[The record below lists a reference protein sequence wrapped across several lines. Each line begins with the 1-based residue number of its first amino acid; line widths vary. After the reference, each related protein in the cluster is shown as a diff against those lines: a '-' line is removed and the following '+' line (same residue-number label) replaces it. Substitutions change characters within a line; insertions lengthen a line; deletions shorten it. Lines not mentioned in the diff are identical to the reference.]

1 MILNY
6 LQTIPADILVLA
18 RQVQA
23 DPGFIV
29 GPIAAFFG
37 FILDLMFRL
46 VYSITPNNSLGFAI
60 ILLTIIAM
68 VLMLP
73 LGIKSQ
79 KSMTK
84 MQQLGPEVEKIR
96 AKYGGKPTDPEIKRK
111 MDGEIQALYSKNK
124 VNPLGGCLPM
134 LIQMPLFFALLYIM
148 QQTFLYVGTLN
159 DLYYNLAEAVHAYP
173 YYQEVVMDIARPYIP
188 DAWWRNA
195 SEIAAH
201 FHWSPVDGAPGL
213 YELTDY
219 DFVRNFCNINQVY
232 YADVVE
238 AVGGNYINL
247 ENPSDL
253 ARVLNRF
260 LDADWQVILREFP
273 EVYAAPIR
281 YLYDYKN
288 SIEIFFGLPLIEN
301 SGMRWPGVIVPF
313 LTVITTL
320 GQSWLSQLVNKAKD
334 DKAKTQQTIM
344 MVIMPIFM
352 GFITITMPA
361 GVGLYWIFSNLFRLV
376 QQIIMNQK
384 QGIKFRL
391 PFMKASEL

>member
-1 MILNY
+1 MLANLY
-6 LQTIPADILVLA
+6 VASRDILVFA

-37 FILDLMFRL
+37 FILDMLFRL

-60 ILLTIIAM
+60 ILLTIVAM
-68 VLMLP
+68 SLMLP
-73 LGIKSQ
+73 LGVKSQ
-79 KSMTK
+79 KAMTK
-84 MQQLGPEVEKIR
+84 MQQLGPEVEKIK

-111 MDGEIQALYSKNK
+111 MDAEIQGLYSKNK

-148 QQTFLYVGTLN
+148 QQSFLYVGTLN
-159 DLYYNLAEAVHAYP
+159 DLYFNLAEAIHAYP
-173 YYQEVVMDIARPYIP
+173 GYQDVIRPLANSYIP
-188 DAWWRNA
+188 NAWQNTATQISNMFAWI
-195 SEIAAH
+195 E
-201 FHWSPVDGAPGL
+201 VDGVMVL
-213 YELTDY
+213 EDWDY
-219 DFVRNFCNINQVY
+219 INRACRITGWSY
-232 YADVVE
+232 DAAVE
-238 AVGGNYINL
+238 YVGGNFIDITVVA
-247 ENPSDL
+247 DL

-260 LDADWQVILREFP
+260 HDADWQVILSNFP
-273 EVYAAPIR
+273 ATYSAPIR
-281 YLYDYKN
+281 ELYNYKN
-288 SIEIFFGLPLIEN
+288 SIEIFFGLPLLEN

-313 LTVITTL
+313 FTVLTTL
-320 GQSWLSQLVNKAKD
+320 GQSWLSQLVNKPKD
-334 DKAKTQQTIM
+334 DKAKTQQTLM

-376 QQIIMNQK
+376 QQLVMNTK

-391 PFMKASEL
+391 PFTKESEL

>member
-1 MILNY
+1 MILGY
-6 LQTIPADILVLA
+6 LQSIPSDILVLA

-37 FILDLMFRL
+37 FILDMMFRL

-68 VLMLP
+68 TLMLP
-73 LGIKSQ
+73 LGIKAQ

-84 MQQLGPEVEKIR
+84 MQQLGPEVDKIK

-124 VNPLGGCLPM
+124 INPLGGCLPM

-148 QQTFLYVGTLN
+148 QQSFLYVGTLN
-159 DLYYNLAEAVHAYP
+159 DLYMNLAEAVQAYP
-173 YYQEVVMDIARPYIP
+173 GYQGVIWDMAMSYIP
-188 DAWWRNA
+188 QGWQNTAA
-195 SEIAAH
+195 EVAAH
-201 FHWSPVDGAPGL
+201 FSWIEYNGVMVLEDWNSVTQA
-213 YELTDY
+213 
-219 DFVRNFCNINQVY
+219 CNITGWS
-232 YADVVE
+232 YAAAVE
-238 AVGGNYINL
+238 AVGGNYINIA
-247 ENPSDL
+247 NTADL
-253 ARVLNRF
+253 SRVLNRF
-260 LDADWQVILREFP
+260 QPSDWEIILREYP
-273 EVYAAPIR
+273 AAYAGPIHG
-281 YLYDYKN
+281 LYEYKN
-288 SIEIFFGLPLIEN
+288 SIEIFFGLNLIEN
-301 SGMRWPGVIVPF
+301 SGMSWPGVIVPF
-313 LTVITTL
+313 FTVITTL
-320 GQSWLSQLVNKAKD
+320 GQSWLSQLVNKPKD

-361 GVGLYWIFSNLFRLV
+361 GVGLYWIFSNLFRLI
-376 QQIIMNQK
+376 QQIVMNSK

-391 PFMKASEL
+391 PFAKASEL

>member
-1 MILNY
+1 MSQY
-6 LQTIPADILVLA
+6 FLQMLSPDILA
-18 RQVQA
+18 SIRQVQA

-68 VLMLP
+68 VIMLP

-84 MQQLGPEVEKIR
+84 MQQLGPEVDKIK
-96 AKYGGKPTDPEIKRK
+96 AKYGGKPTDPEVKRK

-148 QQTFLYVGTLN
+148 QQSFLYVGTLN
-159 DLYYNLAEAVHAYP
+159 ELYMNLAEAVQAYP
-173 YYQEVVMDIARPYIP
+173 GYQAVIWDMAMEYIP
-188 DAWWRNA
+188 QGWQTTAADV
-195 SEIAAH
+195 AAH
-201 FHWSPVDGAPGL
+201 FSWINVDGVMVLEDWNAV
-213 YELTDY
+213 TQA
-219 DFVRNFCNINQVY
+219 CNITGWS
-232 YADVVE
+232 YAAAVE
-238 AVGGNYINL
+238 AVGGNYINIA
-247 ENPSDL
+247 NTADL

-260 LDADWQVILREFP
+260 QPADWEVILREFP
-273 EVYAAPIR
+273 AAYAQPINA
-281 YLYDYKN
+281 LYEYKN
-288 SIEIFFGLPLIEN
+288 SIEIFFGLNLVEN
-301 SGMRWPGVIVPF
+301 SGMRWPGIIVPF
-313 LTVITTL
+313 FTVLTTL
-320 GQSWLSQLVNKAKD
+320 GQSWLSQLVNKPKD

-344 MVIMPIFM
+344 MVIMPLFM

-376 QQIIMNQK
+376 QQLVMNTK

-391 PFMKASEL
+391 PFAKASDL